1 MKPSGTLVF
10 MIAVLAILAIL
21 MSIFPKDGISVSKD
35 LTMYF
40 PSLSEWW
47 QDDGLPSGSGNSFIP
62 DLVEEDQ
69 KQQPSQSDSTVASSE
84 QNADTLV
91 VADMSDV
98 PTFDSSVY
106 NFKPR
111 PINVAF
117 VSRWSCLRRVWDA

>member
-47 QDDGLPSGSGNSFIP
+47 QDDGLPNGSGNSFIP
-62 DLVEEDQ
+62 DLH
-69 KQQPSQSDSTVASSE
+69 
-84 QNADTLV
+84 
-91 VADMSDV
+91 
-98 PTFDSSVY
+98 
-106 NFKPR
+106 
-111 PINVAF
+111 
-117 VSRWSCLRRVWDA
+117 RRSIGAKC